1 MIVKKVFN
9 NNALLAL
16 NDAEEEV
23 ILMGRGIAF
32 HKKSGDAVDETKIQ
46 KRFIFDKTE
55 LNDRLSQLFNEIPEQ
70 YIELT
75 VSIIEMAQE
84 ELGVKFDA
92 GIYIGLSDHIMY
104 AVKRY
109 KKDEKLKNVLLFEIK
124 KFYAKEYQAALKA
137 LDMIYYE
144 THVSMLEDEAGYI
157 AMHFVN
163 AQQSDEEISQTV
175 KITKIVDDILRIV
188 EYHYKIKLDENSINY
203 TRFVTHIQY
212 LTRRIFAK
220 ELNVNSDDTL
230 YEQIKSI
237 YPDAYKCSVKVKE
250 YIEKTCDIIL
260 TNEEMTYFML
270 HINRVC
276 ARDKK

>member
-1 MIVKKVFN
+1 MKKVFN

-16 NDAEEEV
+16 DEKEEEV

-32 HKKSGDAVDETKIQ
+32 HKKAGDEVEQFAIQ
-46 KRFIFDKTE
+46 KRFVFDKTE
-55 LNDRLSQLFNEIPEQ
+55 LNDKLSQLFNEVPEQ

-75 VSIIEMAQE
+75 VSIIEMAQK
-84 ELGVKFDA
+84 ELDVKFDA
-92 GIYIGLSDHIMY
+92 EIYIGLSDHIMY

-124 KFYAKEYQAALKA
+124 KFYSKEFQVALKA
-137 LDMIYYE
+137 LEMIYYE
-144 THVSMLEDEAGYI
+144 THISMLEDEAGYI

-163 AQQSDEEISQTV
+163 AQQSGEEMSRTV
-175 KITKIVDDILRIV
+175 KVTKMVEDILRIV
-188 EYHYKIKLDENSINY
+188 EYYYKIKLDEKSISY

-220 ELNVNSDDTL
+220 ELNANSDDTL
-230 YEQIKSI
+230 YEQIKNI

-250 YIEKTCDIIL
+250 YIEKTCDIVL
-260 TNEEMTYFML
+260 TNEELTYFML

-276 ARDKK
+276 SRGKSK